1 MVLDSF
7 IIYIS
12 NKIIFGNELYK
23 YVLFSFFLLLT
34 YPITKI
40 TIYIT
45 NNYFLKWAE
54 KTKIQFDDILIRSLN
69 PTINLFIFAFMFY
82 LASSII
88 EQGKYSIIFERIFNF
103 LMIIPLVFFMIKL
116 STEIISYYMK
126 KGKSKKKINEAGIDL
141 LISIIKISL
150 FILGILLI
158 IANLGYNVT
167 ALLTGLGVGGLAF
180 ALAAQDILKNFFAGV
195 ALIFDETFNK
205 GERINFQGKTGFI
218 EELKLRT
225 TKVRTFEGT
234 LLTIPNAKLSDDIVE
249 NVNKIPN
256 VRIYQILGL
265 TYDTNVKKLKK
276 AKNIIEKLI
285 LEEKDTQKDKYWIW
299 FDNFGA
305 YNLEIHII
313 YYGIMTMDDWPE
325 RIEFKERINF
335 KIKEE
340 FEKEGIEFAFP
351 TQTIDIK
358 K

>member
-7 IIYIS
+7 VVEIS
-12 NKIIFGNELYK
+12 NKVIFGNEIYK
-23 YVLFSFFLLLT
+23 YFLFLFFLLLT

-45 NNYFLKWAE
+45 SNYLLRWAE
-54 KTKIQFDDILIRSLN
+54 KTKIQFDDILIKSLS
-69 PTINLFIFAFMFY
+69 PTINLFIFAWMFY
-82 LASSII
+82 LASSFI
-88 EQGKYSIIFERIFNF
+88 EQGKYAIVFERVFNF
-103 LMIIPLVFFMIKL
+103 LMIIPIVFFMIKL
-116 STEIISYYMK
+116 STEVISYYMK
-126 KGKSKKKINEAGIDL
+126 KDKSKKKINEAGIDL
-141 LISIIKISL
+141 LVSIIKISL
-150 FILGILLI
+150 FITGILLV

-180 ALAAQDILKNFFAGV
+180 ALAAQDILKNFFAGI

-234 LLTIPNAKLSDDIVE
+234 LLTIPNAKLADDIVE
-249 NVNKIPN
+249 NINKVHN

-305 YNLEIHII
+305 YNLEIHVI
-313 YYGIMTMDDWPE
+313 YYGVMTMDDWPQ